1 MGTRQKDLG
10 SNGKSQPRQ
19 YRRSTP
25 VGRLRSNA
33 AKVAHH
39 ANLVQL
45 RIMSWGEVNDELVAQ
60 VMNRMSG
67 IQVLASEADR
77 IMEKMERSGFV
88 PPKKSGALVYQI
100 GQHVMISPKARPKY
114 MEVFKQALRD
124 DPSFLDDLVVDNL
137 LPTGEVVVRR
147 GRQLPFMVPKSHL
160 LPGDLPRGQHGSH

>member
-10 SNGKSQPRQ
+10 SNAKSQPRQ

-33 AKVAHH
+33 AKVALH

-147 GRQLPFMVPKSHL
+147 GRQLPFMLPKSHL
-160 LPGDLPRGQHGSH
+160 LPGDLPGVSHGSH